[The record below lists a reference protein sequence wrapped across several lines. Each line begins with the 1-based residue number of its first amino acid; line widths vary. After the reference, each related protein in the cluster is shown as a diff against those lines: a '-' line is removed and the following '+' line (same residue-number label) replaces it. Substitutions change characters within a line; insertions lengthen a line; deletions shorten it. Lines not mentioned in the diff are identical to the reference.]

1 MSTPTLPQS
10 RPIVGMA
17 TAKPQR
23 VGLIAARSKVEAQ
36 DLAAN
41 VARALDMPG
50 AEVITKRNLR
60 QGRMAQSTR
69 LLYSAVMA

>member
-1 MSTPTLPQS
+1 MSTPTLRQP
-10 RPIVGMA
+10 RPIVGTA

-41 VARALDMPG
+41 VARALDFAG
-50 AEVITKRNLR
+50 AEVVQRRGTYVRGAWL
-60 QGRMAQSTR
+60 GRRDCCTR
-69 LLYSAVMA
+69 R